1 MNSHLK
7 HSTVRRMLDKPCT
20 PKRNKQSGRRLADER
35 AWLLA
40 CKFLPP
46 LPTIEEAPYAASNVL
61 FGRDRRYL
69 DDLFPSVSTNIRA
82 DADLHAHV
90 QARWPSVTSNE
101 HAMIETLMRAHPNIS
116 DRSLRIYL
124 GLRRGSVPRAEW

>member
-1 MNSHLK
+1 MNIQSKYERPAAHK
-7 HSTVRRMLDKPCT
+7 
-20 PKRNKQSGRRLADER
+20 PKRRSLRARQADQEGWRQLLSRL
-35 AWLLA
+35 
-40 CKFLPP
+40 PQ

-82 DADLHAHV
+82 DVDLHAHV
-90 QARWPSVTSNE
+90 QARWPAVTSNE
-101 HAMIETLMRAHPNIS
+101 HKMIETMMRTHPNIS

-124 GLRRGSVPRAEW
+124 GLRRGSVPRAE